1 MVMYTVLNGE
11 WKLPQLI
18 ADNDCL
24 VIQFGTLTCTPCRAI
39 SSKLQM
45 WSRKHPE
52 INVIYVPMEKYLQ
65 QSVQMG
71 VLSSSTL
78 LTYIDGQLTQ
88 RECGYFSLE
97 RTLFKTEKL
106 MKFRNG

>member
-1 MVMYTVLNGE
+1 MYTVLSGA

-24 VIQFGTLTCTPCRAI
+24 VIQFGTQTCSPCRAI
-39 SSKLQM
+39 ASKLQM

-52 INVIYVPMEKYLQ
+52 FNVVYVPMEKHLQ

-71 VLSSSTL
+71 VLSAPTL
-78 LTYIDGQLTQ
+78 LTYIDGQLTR

-97 RTLFKTEKL
+97 RALSKTEKL